1 MTWDSSKTE
10 YELTKWFTPSK
21 PATNNYV
28 DRGPLDRTIF
38 REFAQQGRQVLVYGP
53 TGAGKTSM
61 VLDNLEKLKTRYQTK
76 SIRVTMTNTT
86 TVESFIAEVA
96 YKLQLTRMVQSVETK
111 ETSVNT
117 SAALKIINWVSA
129 NLGGQKK
136 QIQQDIREQYTG
148 PDDFTILEE
157 ALFKRN
163 TILVVDD
170 MENLTGTAD
179 ELRIRLAEIAKNM
192 SDDAVNYEQSYAKIV
207 FVGIAT
213 TAEQLWHDVE
223 SLKSR
228 LATISVPYLNAHE
241 SQKIIQTG
249 WQQAQLSG
257 SIKQVEKTA
266 YIASGIGKVVHE
278 LGQKTGYAAVD
289 DGSQVIRDRY
299 TEDAIHEVFEVNE
312 LDYEEQLNKAKNKTS
327 TKTTVRNYVLYAM
340 ANDDR
345 TKMTIQ
351 DILRAVNELRD
362 ADDKKANTISP
373 ALTQLKSAKF
383 DILSNDRNSWQFKDP
398 MFKAYVREHKD
409 ELLLKKN
416 D

>member
-86 TVESFIAEVA
+86 SVESFIAEVA
-96 YKLQLTRMVQSVETK
+96 YKLQLTRMVQSVETT

-179 ELRIRLAEIAKNM
+179 ELRVRLAEIAKKM

-228 LATISVPYLNAHE
+228 LATISVPY
-241 SQKIIQTG
+241 
-249 WQQAQLSG
+249 
-257 SIKQVEKTA
+257 
-266 YIASGIGKVVHE
+266 
-278 LGQKTGYAAVD
+278 
-289 DGSQVIRDRY
+289 
-299 TEDAIHEVFEVNE
+299 VNH
-312 LDYEEQLNKAKNKTS
+312 S
-327 TKTTVRNYVLYAM
+327 R
-340 ANDDR
+340 
-345 TKMTIQ
+345 
-351 DILRAVNELRD
+351 
-362 ADDKKANTISP
+362 
-373 ALTQLKSAKF
+373 
-383 DILSNDRNSWQFKDP
+383 
-398 MFKAYVREHKD
+398 
-409 ELLLKKN
+409 LKKN

>member
-299 TEDAIHEVFEVNE
+299 IEDAIHEVFEVNE